1 MRVARVDSWKV
12 ADVVVKNGV
21 WGSNR
26 SRFGKWEHGE
36 TLVLL
41 VGKEGVLV
49 ATVSGKPFTSDQMI
63 WEDDLYEYRIP
74 VHIEKIL
81 RNDAGVVANQ
91 SVRKALAAGLSG
103 IYGAYIMS
111 QSKLPEEVERLVAD
125 TLVPGDCSREQ

>member
-12 ADVVVKNGV
+12 ADVVVKNGA

-26 SRFGKWEHGE
+26 SRFGKWDQGE
-36 TLVLL
+36 TLVLM
-41 VGKEGVLV
+41 VGKEGVVV
-49 ATVSGKPFTSDQMI
+49 ATVSGKPFISDQMI

-74 VHIEKIL
+74 VHIENVL
-81 RNDAGVVANQ
+81 RNDVGATANQ

-111 QSKLPEEVERLVAD
+111 QSKLPEEVEKLVKGV
-125 TLVPGDCSREQ
+125 L

>member
-26 SRFGKWEHGE
+26 SRFGKWDQGE
-36 TLVLL
+36 TLVLM
-41 VGKEGVLV
+41 VGKEGVLIV
-49 ATVSGKPFTSDQMI
+49 TVSGKAFTSDQMI

-74 VHIEKIL
+74 VHVEKIL

-111 QSKLPEEVERLVAD
+111 QSNLPEEVEKLVTAALG
-125 TLVPGDCSREQ
+125 T

>member
-12 ADVVVKNGV
+12 ADVVMKNGV

-49 ATVSGKPFTSDQMI
+49 ATVSGKPFTSDQII
-63 WEDDLYEYRIP
+63 WGDDLYEYRIP
-74 VHIEKIL
+74 VRVEKVV
-81 RNDAGVVANQ
+81 RGDAGVAANQ
-91 SVRKALAAGLSG
+91 AVRKALAAGLGG

-111 QSKLPEEVERLVAD
+111 QSRLPEEVARHISA
-125 TLVPGDCSREQ
+125 SSA

>member
-1 MRVARVDSWKV
+1 MRIAGVPSWKF
-12 ADVVVKNGV
+12 ADVVVANNV

-63 WEDDLYEYRIP
+63 WEDDLYEYRIS
-74 VHIEKIL
+74 VHVEKIL
-81 RNDAGVVANQ
+81 RGDIGVIANQ
-91 SVRKALAAGLSG
+91 VARKALAAGLGG

-111 QSKLPEEVERLVAD
+111 QSKLPKEVENLVSVA
-125 TLVPGDCSREQ
+125 L

>member
-1 MRVARVDSWKV
+1 MRIASVASWKF
-12 ADVVVKNGV
+12 ADVVVNNSV
-21 WGSNR
+21 WGSNQ

-74 VHIEKIL
+74 VYVEEVL
-81 RNDAGVVANQ
+81 RSDAGAAANQ
-91 SVRKALAAGLSG
+91 AVHKALASGLGG
-103 IYGAYIMS
+103 IYGAYIM
-111 QSKLPEEVERLVAD
+111 
-125 TLVPGDCSREQ
+125 

>member
-26 SRFGKWEHGE
+26 SRFSKWDQGE
-36 TLVLL
+36 TMVLL

-49 ATVSGKPFTSDQMI
+49 ATVSGKAFTSDQMI

-81 RNDAGVVANQ
+81 RNDAGAAANQ
-91 SVRKALAAGLSG
+91 SVRKALATGLSG

-111 QSKLPEEVERLVAD
+111 QSKLPKEVQELVKTA
-125 TLVPGDCSREQ
+125 L